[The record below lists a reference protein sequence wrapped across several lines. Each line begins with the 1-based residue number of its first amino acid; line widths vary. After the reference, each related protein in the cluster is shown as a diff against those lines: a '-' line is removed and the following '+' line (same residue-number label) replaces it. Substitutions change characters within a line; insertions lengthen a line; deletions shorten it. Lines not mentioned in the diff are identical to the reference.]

1 MLGKVN
7 GMEIEKC
14 ERYRQMTCEISCV
27 FSFRKNAAGESID
40 TEEDGYNYEEDIQK
54 MHVLFEAYLLYTQVH
69 FACKPEYP
77 EDVFQMFP
85 PFFLL
90 CA

>member
-1 MLGKVN
+1 MLGKVK
-7 GMEIEKC
+7 GIEIEKC
-14 ERYRQMTCEISCV
+14 ERCRQMTCEISCI
-27 FSFRKNAAGESID
+27 FSFRKNTAGESID

-77 EDVFQMFP
+77 EDVFQMFA

-90 CA
+90 CV